1 MHPHLPLTSARSQRG
16 APRGQSGV
24 VLVVALVML
33 AIIGLMSAAI
43 MRNAIST
50 DVVSDNNRRQTQA
63 NQAAQAAL
71 RYCEKLVTGAVTP
84 PAGSPAFSVAA
95 AVPSEANETWFG
107 FANWLVAQTAG
118 GPALVPS
125 TVYTT
130 SKPPQCMAQHRT
142 LTGANDVIVVTA
154 RGFSDNHE
162 QDAQGHTKAGSVI
175 WLQSIVQL
183 ETP

>member
-1 MHPHLPLTSARSQRG
+1 
-16 APRGQSGV
+16 

-71 RYCEKLVTGAVTP
+71 RYCEKLVTGEVTV
-84 PAGSPAFSVAA
+84 PAGSPAFSVAT
-95 AVPSEANETWFG
+95 AVTSQANETWVT
-107 FANWLVAQTAG
+107 FANWLAAQAAG
-118 GPALVPS
+118 GPVAVPS

>member
-1 MHPHLPLTSARSQRG
+1 
-16 APRGQSGV
+16 

-71 RYCEKLVTGAVTP
+71 RYCEKLVTGEVTV
-84 PAGSPAFSVAA
+84 PAGSPAFSVAT
-95 AVPSEANETWFG
+95 AVTSQANETWVT
-107 FANWLVAQTAG
+107 FANWLAAQAAG
-118 GPALVPS
+118 GPVAVPS

-142 LTGANDVIVVTA
+142 IQISPAPPAPATADTDVVVVTA

-162 QDAQGHTKAGSVI
+162 QDAQGRTKSGSVI

-183 ETP
+183 EATTSGTP